1 MISQEDAATT
11 IESAKILLFKV
22 SLDGQ
27 ILGWNEKAAELF
39 SDGQDLPKIQKLVVR
54 RNKQFDEVFTKCAT
68 SPPSE
73 ALFEATMKCQDDVHL
88 PVLLSLV
95 RNENVINV
103 LGLVIS
109 SLEQKLVEDM
119 QNRLT
124 SLVTQE
130 LRSPLNGM
138 VGLTTALC
146 KSPALSAPMKKQLG
160 VLRSSSSRLL
170 DLVTNIMDLSE
181 APEEAKVNFAELVE
195 EVFVMTNAAV
205 DRSHAPLVKPGVE
218 LKNKLKDMTQIP
230 LVLGDRH
237 KFLDL
242 LYNLIT
248 NACKFTTMGTVTISA
263 EHVNESEELELRIA
277 DTGCGIQNMSQILRP
292 FRTDPDRAKQI
303 QTFQGAG
310 LGLAVCK
317 ETVELHRGSLTVE
330 SSEAGSTFLIR
341 LPCLAEYGEVEKDP
355 CSPSGPAPVAAS
367 SPSPP
372 RKQKLRPVILH
383 VDLDAKIQL
392 LCKES
397 FAEKYEIVAGVSQ
410 VEEWLQKE
418 ESPDIVLLDARTPLV
433 LYHKVCT
440 CVQRMRQPPVM
451 LFSVDAPGMLAL
463 ESLPNY
469 EKLKDFV
476 LLKPFD
482 VKSLETKFRDVL
494 KEPIKQSESSPFAQA
509 FDHEV
514 LEMSTQKATEEIQR
528 QRSAL
533 VEGEVTSDIQ
543 KLKQEMAEWR
553 ARDLRLADQL
563 RHQSCL
569 NAAVLKE
576 SGVSGTS
583 EQSRFAIEKV
593 DLKSFVDEV
602 IAKVQERK
610 VGMPQGAL
618 LNGLEGSPIV
628 MGNRKM
634 IERMILKLLESG
646 NVEKS
651 ASVSI
656 KGKLRDKSIEI
667 TLDLESK
674 EGEAERPYV
683 QSFSLQCLPG
693 SASECKA
700 SRRKVKRERPLLLAI
715 DDEEQHRSMLQSALG
730 SEFELAYQMNGK
742 AALDWLEQ
750 QQDLPDLV
758 LLDSDMP
765 GMTGFEVCRSIRKK
779 HSITELPIILL
790 YDKAPAVAVLEV
802 PVFRVAYEFHPWLFW
817 RQGLDSGSND
827 LIVKPFEAEVLKEKV
842 FFHLDLTEA
851 SQEIQKQKIRY
862 LELRVSEQAAEIGRL
877 REDRDPTDKGSALES
892 WRLRRQVA
900 KRLLLSGGKEVNR
913 LPRPCDLGHSVS
925 MISVGSKVMA
935 T

>member
-263 EHVNESEELELRIA
+263 EHVNESEELELRIT
-277 DTGCGIQNMSQILRP
+277 DTGCGIQNMSQILLP

-341 LPCLAEYGEVEKDP
+341 LPCLAEFGEVEKDP

-418 ESPDIVLLDARTPLV
+418 
-433 LYHKVCT
+433 VCT
-440 CVQRMRQPPVM
+440 CVQRMRQQPVM

-469 EKLKDFV
+469 EKLKDSV

-494 KEPIKQSESSPFAQA
+494 KEPIKQSESSPFALMTWKMA
-509 FDHEV
+509 I
-514 LEMSTQKATEEIQR
+514 LEHQFQETLANQATEEIQR

-533 VEGEVTSDIQ
+533 VEGEVASDIQ
-543 KLKQEMAEWR
+543 KLKQEMAELR

-583 EQSRFAIEKV
+583 EKSRFAIEKV

-765 GMTGFEVCRSIRKK
+765 GMNGFEVCRSIRKK

-790 YDKAPAVAVLEV
+790 YDKAPAVAVLE
-802 PVFRVAYEFHPWLFW
+802 
-817 RQGLDSGSND
+817 GLDSGSND

-842 FFHLDLTEA
+842 FFHLDLTEVNA

-900 KRLLLSGGKEVNR
+900 KRLLLSGGKEPNR
-913 LPRPCDLGHSVS
+913 LPRP
-925 MISVGSKVMA
+925 
-935 T
+935 

>member
-1 MISQEDAATT
+1 
-11 IESAKILLFKV
+11 
-22 SLDGQ
+22 
-27 ILGWNEKAAELF
+27 
-39 SDGQDLPKIQKLVVR
+39 
-54 RNKQFDEVFTKCAT
+54 
-68 SPPSE
+68 
-73 ALFEATMKCQDDVHL
+73 
-88 PVLLSLV
+88 
-95 RNENVINV
+95 
-103 LGLVIS
+103 
-109 SLEQKLVEDM
+109 
-119 QNRLT
+119 
-124 SLVTQE
+124 
-130 LRSPLNGM
+130 
-138 VGLTTALC
+138 
-146 KSPALSAPMKKQLG
+146 
-160 VLRSSSSRLL
+160 
-170 DLVTNIMDLSE
+170 
-181 APEEAKVNFAELVE
+181 
-195 EVFVMTNAAV
+195 
-205 DRSHAPLVKPGVE
+205 
-218 LKNKLKDMTQIP
+218 
-230 LVLGDRH
+230 
-237 KFLDL
+237 
-242 LYNLIT
+242 
-248 NACKFTTMGTVTISA
+248 
-263 EHVNESEELELRIA
+263 
-277 DTGCGIQNMSQILRP
+277 
-292 FRTDPDRAKQI
+292 
-303 QTFQGAG
+303 
-310 LGLAVCK
+310 
-317 ETVELHRGSLTVE
+317 
-330 SSEAGSTFLIR
+330 
-341 LPCLAEYGEVEKDP
+341 
-355 CSPSGPAPVAAS
+355 
-367 SPSPP
+367 
-372 RKQKLRPVILH
+372 
-383 VDLDAKIQL
+383 
-392 LCKES
+392 
-397 FAEKYEIVAGVSQ
+397 
-410 VEEWLQKE
+410 
-418 ESPDIVLLDARTPLV
+418 
-433 LYHKVCT
+433 
-440 CVQRMRQPPVM
+440 MRQPPVM

-469 EKLKDFV
+469 EKLKDSV

-494 KEPIKQSESSPFAQA
+494 KEPIKQSESSPF
-509 FDHEV
+509 V
-514 LEMSTQKATEEIQR
+514 LMTWKMAILEHQFQETLANQATEEIQR

-533 VEGEVTSDIQ
+533 VEGEVASDIQ
-543 KLKQEMAEWR
+543 KLKQEMAELR

-779 HSITELPIILL
+779 HGITELPIILL
-790 YDKAPAVAVLEV
+790 YDKAPAVAVLE
-802 PVFRVAYEFHPWLFW
+802 
-817 RQGLDSGSND
+817 GLDSGSND
-827 LIVKPFEAEVLKEKV
+827 LIVKPFEAEMLKEKV
-842 FFHLDLTEA
+842 FFHLDLTEVNA

-900 KRLLLSGGKEVNR
+900 KRLLLSGGKEPNR
-913 LPRPCDLGHSVS
+913 LPRP
-925 MISVGSKVMA
+925 
-935 T
+935 

>member
-22 SLDGQ
+22 SLNGQ

-54 RNKQFDEVFTKCAT
+54 RSKQFDEVFTKCAT

-88 PVLLSLV
+88 AVLLSLV

-103 LGLVIS
+103 LGLVTS

-124 SLVTQE
+124 SLVTHE

-138 VGLTTALC
+138 VGLSTALC
-146 KSPALSAPMKKQLG
+146 KSPALSAPIKKQLG

-170 DLVTNIMDLSE
+170 DLVNNIMDLSE

-248 NACKFTTMGTVTISA
+248 NACKFTTMGSVTISA

-277 DTGCGIQNMSQILRP
+277 DTGCGIRSNISQILLP

-341 LPCLAEYGEVEKDP
+341 LPCLAEFGEVEKDP
-355 CSPSGPAPVAAS
+355 SETQSPSGPAPVAAP

-418 ESPDIVLLDARTPLV
+418 ESPDIVLLAARTPLV

-469 EKLKDFV
+469 EKLKDSV

-482 VKSLETKFRDVL
+482 LKSLETKFRDVL
-494 KEPIKQSESSPFAQA
+494 KEPIKEESSPFSLMTLKMAILEHQFQETLANQA
-509 FDHEV
+509 RKGSKTSNTRA
-514 LEMSTQKATEEIQR
+514 MSKKATEEIQR

-533 VEGEVTSDIQ
+533 VEGEVSDIQ
-543 KLKQEMAEWR
+543 KLKQEMAELR

-576 SGVSGTS
+576 SGGVSD
-583 EQSRFAIEKV
+583 QRFAIEKV

-602 IAKVQERK
+602 IAKVQRK

-674 EGEAERPYV
+674 EGDAERPYV
-683 QSFSLQCLPG
+683 GSSFSLQCLPG
-693 SASECKA
+693 SSECFQA

-730 SEFELAYQMNGK
+730 SEFELAQMNGK

-750 QQDLPDLV
+750 QKDLPDLV

-765 GMTGFEVCRSIRKK
+765 GMTGVEVCRSIRKK

-790 YDKAPAVAVLEV
+790 YDKAPAVAVLE
-802 PVFRVAYEFHPWLFW
+802 
-817 RQGLDSGSND
+817 GLDSGSND
-827 LIVKPFEAEVLKEKV
+827 LIVKPCEAEELKEKV
-842 FFHLDLTEA
+842 FFNLGLTEVDA
-851 SQEIQKQKIRY
+851 RQEIQKQKIRY

-877 REDRDPTDKGSALES
+877 REDRDPADKESAMES

-900 KRLLLSGGKEVNR
+900 KRLLLSGKEWSN
-913 LPRPCDLGHSVS
+913 LPL
-925 MISVGSKVMA
+925 
-935 T
+935 